1 MTPSGELLIEEVS
14 RNDSSSTYRC
24 RTVNRL
30 TGETQLSENS
40 GTVSLEVSGNQIISI
55 HLHSISIS

>member
-1 MTPSGELLIEEVS
+1 MTPSGELLIEEVT
-14 RNDSSSTYRC
+14 RNDTASTFRC

-40 GTVSLEVSGNQIISI
+40 ARLQLSGNRITLSQF
-55 HLHSISIS
+55 HNF